1 MKIDFNQA
9 KINAV
14 KTLSQW
20 CPGFTKAQKKGE
32 EYFFPN
38 PLRPENKNY
47 DNFSINISKM
57 LYKDFN
63 SVGGQGDILQL
74 YSKLNNCSD
83 KDSALHFLE
92 TLEVHEP
99 DYPPA
104 KKGYSGKWYYQSPGC
119 NFWVYRYDTEGKKT
133 FSQWHK
139 KDGEWI
145 NKKPEKP
152 ENGFP
157 LYPLWKIKN
166 YDKVVLVEGEKARDA
181 ISRTCEKMG
190 LLAVCWAGGAQ
201 SWQGLDLSPLKGK
214 EVLQWPDSDQGGI
227 QCMNDISEKLKPIA
241 KSIERVKIKEVTKK
255 GKDGADYSPEE
266 QEEILKDIEVVYK
279 ERDLFPLTKYGD
291 LEIKGANWL
300 IDPYFEDNA
309 FISLFGPSGSYKSF
323 LAIEIGICVASGLD
337 FHGHKV
343 KKTGP
348 VIYIAGEGQ
357 AGITKRVKAWETAN
371 HKDIKDCP
379 FFISSKPANLGND
392 DLMQHVENAV
402 KAVAEQYGN
411 IALIIVDT
419 WARSLTGNE
428 NSQEDTQAAI
438 RSLDDLRNKYQCSAV
453 IVHHTGHENSD
464 RGRGSSNLPAALDQE
479 YKISLNKKSNII
491 SFECKKMKDAEFSP
505 SLFFN
510 FIQVE
515 LDVKDD
521 KGKNLTSGIL
531 RVNENFE
538 DNQDK
543 NLGKNELLA
552 LAILEEN
559 NGYMLKSTFHS
570 TLDQS
575 GMGKSSQYK
584 LLDSL
589 SGKCLIDIE
598 RMNGSSSD
606 KSLQHIKLRAK

>member
-20 CPGFTKAQKKGE
+20 CPGFTKAQKKGD

-104 KKGYSGKWYYQSPGC
+104 KKGYSGKWFYQSPGC
-119 NFWVYRYDTEGKKT
+119 NFWVYRYDTDGKKT

-145 NKKPEKP
+145 NRKPEKP
-152 ENGFP
+152 ENGYP

-166 YDKVVLVEGEKARDA
+166 YEKVVLVEGEKARDA

-214 EVLQWPDSDQGGI
+214 NVLQWPDSDQGGI
-227 QCMNDISEKLKPIA
+227 KCMDDIAEKLKPIA

-266 QEEILKDIEVVYK
+266 QEAILKHIEVVYK

-337 FHGHKV
+337 FHGYKV

-479 YKISLNKKSNII
+479 YKISLNKQSGVI

-515 LDVKDD
+515 LAVKDD

-531 RVNENFE
+531 KENETAKIAEGDKVGVNQMIALEIIQKAGGAIHKE
-538 DNQDK
+538 
-543 NLGKNELLA
+543 ELREKLKDA
-552 LAILEEN
+552 GLIKQRIN
-559 NGYMLKSTFHS
+559 DILKSLS
-570 TLDQS
+570 AKKRITLINDN
-575 GMGKSSQYK
+575 YE
-584 LLDSL
+584 L
-589 SGKCLIDIE
+589 SNK
-598 RMNGSSSD
+598 
-606 KSLQHIKLRAK
+606 